1 MNLLDTTELYTL
13 KELILCIVDFV
24 SGKKKKSNSLGNP
37 VQIQKHRQAQR
48 NYLTKSTEGILD
60 RTAEIQSQIF
70 ALFS

>member
-1 MNLLDTTELYTL
+1 MHCGLR
-13 KELILCIVDFV
+13 FR
-24 SGKKKKSNSLGNP
+24 KKKKSNSLGNP

-48 NYLTKSTEGILD
+48 NYLTKSTEGVLD